1 MIIAGPCSAE
11 TEEQIME
18 TARGLAAAGVKIF
31 RAGVWKPRTKPG
43 GFEGGGE
50 ACLEWLKRVKQ
61 ELGMLTAVEVATE
74 KHVKAALTA
83 EVAALKT
90 QLAEANDK
98 YLRMLAE
105 YDNFRRRSVKEKQ
118 GVWSDAVAQTLK
130 DLLPIADNLD
140 RAAHATGDAEAIRQG
155 LDMTLKAMTEMFARL
170 GVEVYGKV
178 GEPFDPTYHNAVMHI
193 DDEAFG
199 ENVIAEVFQVGYRIG
214 EKVIRFAMVKVAN

>member
-1 MIIAGPCSAE
+1 MEERVEQTPVEETPTVEETPGGAE
-11 TEEQIME
+11 TP
-18 TARGLAAAGVKIF
+18 TTPPPRKK
-31 RAGVWKPRTKPG
+31 KPSQT
-43 GFEGGGE
+43 
-50 ACLEWLKRVKQ
+50 
-61 ELGMLTAVEVATE
+61 
-74 KHVKAALTA
+74 AALTA
-83 EVAALKT
+83 EVAALKA